1 MSIQLRLKK
10 LNNDNREKINTELEI
25 KLENKKFNK
34 FAPPKYIYPYEI
46 DGNNNVI
53 LPFNYAV
60 KNLKIKRPKRQ
71 NFSEINSKAIFQPR
85 EEQKELIKETKYILN
100 KKKGSVIISAYTGFG
115 KCLGY
120 DTEILMFDG
129 NIKKV
134 QDIKVGDKIM
144 GDDSKARNILSIC
157 RGEEQM
163 YKISYNN
170 NEYFKANE
178 SHILSLYLLVP
189 YIITKYKNIFRI
201 KYYDNFKYNLIYF
214 RTLKEA
220 KCFCL
225 TLNQTNIIDI
235 SIKDYLSL
243 SEELKR
249 NLKSFKNK
257 IEFDTKYLYNDVYSF
272 SIWFFGKDIFSNN
285 KRINDK
291 ITKTFK
297 SYSKEYIPYE
307 YKCNNEKYRLEL
319 LAGCLDILGI
329 VKENKYYEII
339 FEKEQICKDML
350 FVSQSLGFSSYYII
364 KNNKYYLFIK
374 GGDFSII
381 PLRIKR
387 KKINDFETEKY
398 CEHLLYNF
406 KIEKIKEKKYYG
418 FTIDGNN
425 RFVLGDFTVTHN
437 TFCSIYLSTII
448 KLKTLIIVNKIVLMK
463 QWEESILKFCKDA
476 NVQRLTTKS
485 KYNENADYYIMNAI
499 NVSKKEKDFFSDIG
513 LVIVDEAHL
522 IMAETLSKSLG
533 HVFPR
538 YLIGLT
544 ATPYRPDGLDILLTL
559 YFGENKIIRKL
570 YREHIVYK
578 IETGFSPLVKLA
590 NNGRVNWGALLD
602 SQANDV
608 DRNNL
613 IVKIVKKYS
622 DRTFL
627 ILTKRIAQGEFLL
640 KRFIEE
646 NESVTSLLGSQQEF
660 DNEARI
666 LIGTCQKCGVG
677 FDHVKLDTLLLAC
690 DLEEYFIQY
699 LGRVF
704 RRKDVKPIIFD
715 LVDNNGIL
723 KKHFTS
729 RRIVYR
735 EHGGKVKKLDI
746 KEIL

>member
-1 MSIQLRLKK
+1 
-10 LNNDNREKINTELEI
+10 
-25 KLENKKFNK
+25 
-34 FAPPKYIYPYEI
+34 
-46 DGNNNVI
+46 
-53 LPFNYAV
+53 
-60 KNLKIKRPKRQ
+60 
-71 NFSEINSKAIFQPR
+71 
-85 EEQKELIKETKYILN
+85 
-100 KKKGSVIISAYTGFG
+100 
-115 KCLGY
+115 
-120 DTEILMFDG
+120 
-129 NIKKV
+129 
-134 QDIKVGDKIM
+134 
-144 GDDSKARNILSIC
+144 
-157 RGEEQM
+157 M

-544 ATPYRPDGLDILLTL
+544 A
-559 YFGENKIIRKL
+559 
-570 YREHIVYK
+570 
-578 IETGFSPLVKLA
+578 
-590 NNGRVNWGALLD
+590 
-602 SQANDV
+602 
-608 DRNNL
+608 
-613 IVKIVKKYS
+613 
-622 DRTFL
+622 
-627 ILTKRIAQGEFLL
+627 
-640 KRFIEE
+640 
-646 NESVTSLLGSQQEF
+646 
-660 DNEARI
+660 
-666 LIGTCQKCGVG
+666 
-677 FDHVKLDTLLLAC
+677 
-690 DLEEYFIQY
+690 
-699 LGRVF
+699 
-704 RRKDVKPIIFD
+704 
-715 LVDNNGIL
+715 
-723 KKHFTS
+723 
-729 RRIVYR
+729 
-735 EHGGKVKKLDI
+735 
-746 KEIL
+746 